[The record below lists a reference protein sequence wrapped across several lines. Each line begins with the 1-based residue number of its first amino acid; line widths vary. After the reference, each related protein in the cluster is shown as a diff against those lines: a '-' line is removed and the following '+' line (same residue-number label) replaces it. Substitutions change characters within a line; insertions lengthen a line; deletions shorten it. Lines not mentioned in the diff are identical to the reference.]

1 VLPLRA
7 VRRPGALGPRAQVH
21 SALQLPARHAP
32 ICPSVDPVADNE
44 LAHCSICGR
53 RRDPAPAD
61 ALAWV
66 SERERGGQ
74 RWLCP
79 TCARAHVRDIE
90 GKLPAEYW

>member
-1 VLPLRA
+1 M
-7 VRRPGALGPRAQVH
+7 RRPVALGPRARRR
-21 SALQLPARHAP
+21 SALQLPARCRP
-32 ICPSVDPVADNE
+32 ICPSVDAVADNE
-44 LAHCSICGR
+44 PVHCSICGR
-53 RRDPAPAD
+53 RRDPAAAPAE

-66 SERERGGQ
+66 SERERGSQ

>member
-1 VLPLRA
+1 M
-7 VRRPGALGPRAQVH
+7 
-21 SALQLPARHAP
+21 
-32 ICPSVDPVADNE
+32 ADNE

-53 RRDPAPAD
+53 RRDPAAAPAD

-66 SERERGGQ
+66 SERERGSQ